1 MQNKRS
7 IGYIIGGVFI
17 LIALYGIVTYNGFIK
32 KEEKVNNQWAEVQNA
47 YQRRL
52 NLVPNL
58 VSTVQGGA
66 DFESGVLSQITEAR
80 SKASSITV
88 NEPDSESNNRQ
99 LAAQNELASAT
110 NMLIARIEKYPEL
123 KGTKAF
129 SGLQVQLEG
138 TERRIKVARKD
149 FNESVQIYNTGVKTF
164 PANII
169 AKVFGFEPKH
179 GFEASEEAD
188 KAVEIK
194 F

>member
-179 GFEASEEAD
+179 GFEASEGAD

>member
-7 IGYIIGGVFI
+7 LGYIIGGVFV
-17 LIALYGIVTYNGFIK
+17 LLALYGISTYNGFIK

-66 DFESGVLSQITEAR
+66 SFESGVLEQIAEAR
-80 SKASSITV
+80 SKASSVTV
-88 NEPDSESNNRQ
+88 NQPDSETNNRQ
-99 LAAQNELASAT
+99 LAAQNELAMAT
-110 NMLIARIEKYPEL
+110 NQLIARVERYPEL

-129 SGLQVQLEG
+129 AGLQVQLEG

-149 FNESVQIYNTGVKTF
+149 FNESVQVYNTAIKTF

-169 AKVFGFEPKH
+169 ASLFGFTPKD
-179 GFEASEEAD
+179 GFEASEGAE

>member
-1 MQNKRS
+1 M
-7 IGYIIGGVFI
+7 
-17 LIALYGIVTYNGFIK
+17 
-32 KEEKVNNQWAEVQNA
+32 
-47 YQRRL
+47 
-52 NLVPNL
+52 
-58 VSTVQGGA
+58 STVQGGA

>member
-7 IGYIIGGVFI
+7 LGYIIGGVFV
-17 LIALYGIVTYNGFIK
+17 LLALYGIFTYNGFIK

-66 DFESGVLSQITEAR
+66 SFESGVLEQIAEAR
-80 SKASSITV
+80 SKASSVTV
-88 NEPDSESNNRQ
+88 NQPDSETNNRQ
-99 LAAQNELASAT
+99 LAAQNELAMAT
-110 NMLIARIEKYPEL
+110 NQLIARVERYPEL

-129 SGLQVQLEG
+129 AGLQVQLEG

-149 FNESVQIYNTGVKTF
+149 FNESVQVYNTAIKTF

-169 AKVFGFEPKH
+169 ASLFGFTPKD
-179 GFEASEEAD
+179 GFDASEGAE

>member
-7 IGYIIGGVFI
+7 IGYIIGGVFV
-17 LIALYGIVTYNGFIK
+17 LLALYGIFTYNGFIK
-32 KEEKVNNQWAEVQNA
+32 KEEKVNNQWGEVQNA

-66 DFESGVLSQITEAR
+66 SFESGVLEQIAEAR
-80 SKASSITV
+80 SKASSVTV
-88 NEPDSESNNRQ
+88 NQPDSETNNRQ
-99 LAAQNELASAT
+99 LAAQNELAMAT
-110 NMLIARIEKYPEL
+110 NQLIARVERYPEL

-129 SGLQVQLEG
+129 AGLQVQLEG

-149 FNESVQIYNTGVKTF
+149 FNESVQVYNTAIKTF

-169 AKVFGFEPKH
+169 ASLFGFTPKD
-179 GFEASEEAD
+179 GFEASEGAE

>member
-7 IGYIIGGVFI
+7 LGYIIGGVFV
-17 LIALYGIVTYNGFIK
+17 LLALYGIFTYNGFIK

-66 DFESGVLSQITEAR
+66 SFESGVLEQIAEAR
-80 SKASSITV
+80 SKASSVTV
-88 NEPDSESNNRQ
+88 NQPDSETNNRQ
-99 LAAQNELASAT
+99 LAAQNELAMAT
-110 NMLIARIEKYPEL
+110 NQLIARVERYPEL

-129 SGLQVQLEG
+129 AGLQVQLEG

-149 FNESVQIYNTGVKTF
+149 FNESVQVYNTAIKTF

-169 AKVFGFEPKH
+169 ASLFGFTPKD
-179 GFEASEEAD
+179 GFEASEGAE

>member
-7 IGYIIGGVFI
+7 IGYIIGGVFV
-17 LIALYGIVTYNGFIK
+17 LLALYGIFTYNGFIK

-66 DFESGVLSQITEAR
+66 SFESGVLEQIAEAR
-80 SKASSITV
+80 SKASSVTV
-88 NEPDSESNNRQ
+88 NQPDSETNNRQ
-99 LAAQNELASAT
+99 LAAQNELAMAT
-110 NMLIARIEKYPEL
+110 NQLIARVERYPEL

-129 SGLQVQLEG
+129 AGLQVQLEG

-149 FNESVQIYNTGVKTF
+149 FNESVQVYNTAIKTF

-169 AKVFGFEPKH
+169 ASLFGFTPKD
-179 GFEASEEAD
+179 GFEASEGAE

>member
-7 IGYIIGGVFI
+7 IGYIIGGVFV
-17 LIALYGIVTYNGFIK
+17 LLALYGIFTYNGFIK

-66 DFESGVLSQITEAR
+66 SFESGVLEQIAEAR
-80 SKASSITV
+80 SKASSVTV
-88 NEPDSESNNRQ
+88 NQPDSETNNRQ
-99 LAAQNELASAT
+99 LASQNELAMAT
-110 NMLIARIEKYPEL
+110 NQLIARVERYPEL

-129 SGLQVQLEG
+129 AGLQVQLEG

-149 FNESVQIYNTGVKTF
+149 FNESVQVYNTAIKTF

-169 AKVFGFEPKH
+169 ASLFGFTPKD
-179 GFEASEEAD
+179 GFEASEGAE